1 MARVWV
7 VTGASKGFGRTIT
20 EAALAQGDTVVA
32 IVRRPESVKDLDV
45 HAVALDMAD
54 TTRIAPAVE
63 EVLAAHGHVDV
74 LVNNAG
80 RGIIGA
86 AEELPDK
93 DLREL
98 MDLHFFGPVSLT
110 RALLPSM
117 RKRGSG
123 AVVQMSSEGGRFSS
137 PGVSAYSATK
147 FALEGWSESLA
158 AEVRPLGIQV
168 LIVEPGPFRTSFNE
182 PDAVSFTPD
191 IGVYEDTVGRMR
203 DKVQSVNGRQAGD
216 PVRAAEAIVTALA
229 APEPPLRL
237 PLGNEAVDRI
247 IAHLDTSRA
256 EIDRW
261 EDVSRATDFPA

>member
-1 MARVWV
+1 MARVWL
-7 VTGASKGFGRTIT
+7 VTGASKGFGRTIA
-20 EAALAQGDTVVA
+20 EAALALGDTVVA
-32 IVRRPESVKDLDV
+32 VVRRPESVKDLDV

-54 TTRIAPAVE
+54 PTRIAPAVE

-86 AEELPDK
+86 AEEVSDK

-98 MDLHFFGPVSLT
+98 MELHFFGPVALT

-123 AVVQMSSEGGRFSS
+123 AIVQMSSEGGRFSS

-147 FALEGWSESLA
+147 FALEGWSESLS
-158 AEVRPLGIQV
+158 AEVRPFGIHV

-182 PDAVSFTPD
+182 PDALSFAPD
-191 IGVYEDTVGRMR
+191 LGVYESTAGRMR
-203 DKVQSVNGRQAGD
+203 DKVRSVHGRQAGD
-216 PVRAAEAIVTALA
+216 PVLAAQAIVTALA
-229 APEPPLRL
+229 SPEPPLRL

-247 IAHLDTSRA
+247 RAHLDRSRT

-261 EDVSRATDFPA
+261 EDISRATDFPG